1 MTYNNPFL
9 STDIE
14 SEGWHHDFT
23 HAIDLLSKTEVIGKR
38 NVKKVDRI

>member
-14 SEGWHHDFT
+14 KEGWHHDLT
-23 HAIDLLSKTEVIGKR
+23 LEIDLLLKIEVTGKR
-38 NVKKVDRI
+38 DVKKVDRI